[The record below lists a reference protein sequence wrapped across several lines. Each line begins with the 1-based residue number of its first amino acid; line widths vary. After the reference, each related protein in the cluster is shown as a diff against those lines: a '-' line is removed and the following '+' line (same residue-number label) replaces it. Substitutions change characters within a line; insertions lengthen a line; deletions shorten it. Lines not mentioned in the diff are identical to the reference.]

1 MNQVPQE
8 NLSSPKIAFVQAS
21 WHADI
26 LESDYAAFTER
37 IAALTQGTAE
47 IDRYYVPGALEIPL
61 MVKTLAARQ
70 TYAAVVGSAF
80 VVDGGIYRH
89 DFVGN
94 AVLMG
99 PDAGPTRNQRPDP
112 VGSFDSARF

>member
-26 LESDYAAFTER
+26 LESGYAAFTER

-47 IDRYYVPGALEIPL
+47 ID
-61 MVKTLAARQ
+61 
-70 TYAAVVGSAF
+70 
-80 VVDGGIYRH
+80 
-89 DFVGN
+89 
-94 AVLMG
+94 
-99 PDAGPTRNQRPDP
+99 
-112 VGSFDSARF
+112 